1 MYVCMWS
8 QEEADPSLSSR
19 GSAESGGLAGIRSP
33 DQLSQTW
40 TICVC
45 EGTSPTYIHSYIH
58 TYMQSCFDEC
68 ELYACMYV
76 YSSSLPD
83 VSQWKQ
89 PRFLSV
95 ESLIWQ
101 VRVCMYVC
109 MYVCRDV
116 CYLVRKVLCM
126 YVLMYVCIFSR
137 VRRRGVD
144 PRVATYPESE
154 ARSNDYE

>member
-1 MYVCMWS
+1 MKTTKVS
-8 QEEADPSLSSR
+8 V
-19 GSAESGGLAGIRSP
+19 SGKSNLTGA
-33 DQLSQTW
+33 
-40 TICVC
+40 
-45 EGTSPTYIHSYIH
+45 
-58 TYMQSCFDEC
+58 
-68 ELYACMYV
+68 
-76 YSSSLPD
+76 
-83 VSQWKQ
+83 
-89 PRFLSV
+89 
-95 ESLIWQ
+95 
-101 VRVCMYVC
+101 CMYVC